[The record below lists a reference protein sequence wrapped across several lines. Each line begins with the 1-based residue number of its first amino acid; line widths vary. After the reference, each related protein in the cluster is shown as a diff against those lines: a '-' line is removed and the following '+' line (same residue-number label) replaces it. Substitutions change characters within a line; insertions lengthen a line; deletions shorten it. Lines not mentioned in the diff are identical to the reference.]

1 MSGVAPLSSRRPYSV
16 GWRTSVD
23 FMRNSSPGT
32 TYRPP
37 HRGSATT
44 TLVDSSLRH
53 TDTHWDSTGYG
64 EHKAGT
70 NRLDNRESR
79 SRNVRHTLCF
89 SSSIG
94 SRSED
99 SERMISD
106 LRREVHDLRQEA
118 RDRSPARERP
128 RHKVTQSKRNMIGFP
143 ASHSPELRTKTRS
156 TTICPSYTSVHSA
169 RRLNKQRCSDG
180 SRERSPSLNPCHK
193 AHNPRRKEYAPHK
206 IARTGEQNVVWKALD
221 LVSSSPYLE
230 RIDRAE
236 LPERF
241 TAPLFDVYDG

>member
-1 MSGVAPLSSRRPYSV
+1 MSGVAPSSSRSPYSV

-23 FMRNSSPGT
+23 SMRNSSPGT

-37 HRGSATT
+37 HRGSATA

-53 TDTHWDSTGYG
+53 TDTHWDSTGYR

-70 NRLDNRESR
+70 DRLDSRESR
-79 SRNVRHTLCF
+79 SGNVRHTLCF

-106 LRREVHDLRQEA
+106 LCREVHDLRQEA

-156 TTICPSYTSVHSA
+156 ATICPSYTSVHSA
-169 RRLNKQRCSDG
+169 C
-180 SRERSPSLNPCHK
+180 
-193 AHNPRRKEYAPHK
+193 
-206 IARTGEQNVVWKALD
+206 
-221 LVSSSPYLE
+221 
-230 RIDRAE
+230 
-236 LPERF
+236 
-241 TAPLFDVYDG
+241 